1 LIVPIPKPKKL
12 QNRILLNIYDWVFIQ
27 ST

>member
-1 LIVPIPKPKKL
+1 LIVPILKPKKL